1 MTLPERILYIRKNAD
16 LTQAEFGKRIG
27 IAQTTIGA
35 YETGRREPIES
46 TLKVICSEFNINMD
60 WLKNGNGQPYNQA
73 DDELSVL
80 IGNMLKGE
88 NETARAVFKAFA
100 KLDDSEWKALQKL
113 IDELKKQ

>member
-1 MTLPERILYIRKNAD
+1 MSIAERIKQVRKDAG
-16 LTQAEFGKRIG
+16 LTQSEFGNRIG
-27 IAQTTIGA
+27 AAQNTIAT
-35 YETGRREPIES
+35 YESGRREPLDI
-46 TLKVICSEFNINMD
+46 TLKSICREFNVNYD